1 MHLESLKYAMVGEAA
16 LKRLLSVLPALSL
29 ALIPL
34 SSAQADADSKVNVE
48 DARTF
53 IETSEKAIQEIG
65 EEAGRVAWVN
75 ANFITYDTNWLNALM
90 SERTTKL
97 YVSLANQ
104 TKQYDGLD
112 LPPDLARKM
121 KLLKLNL
128 TLPAPENDPAKIK
141 KLAQI
146 NTEME
151 TIYGTGKYEIDG
163 EALSLSKISRIMATS
178 RDYDKL
184 LEVWKGWRTVSP
196 PMKDMYT
203 EMVGIANQGS
213 SELGFKD
220 TGSMWRSKYDMDPDE
235 FRQDVDRLWGEVKP
249 LYDSLHCYVRDKLAD
264 HYGADKVPAD
274 GPIPAHLLGN
284 MWAQSWGNI
293 YPLVAADGDEQG
305 YDLTKLL
312 EEQNYTPLKMVK
324 TAEGFFTS
332 LGFDPLPETFYERS
346 LITEPRDRDVQC
358 HASAWNVDGKD
369 DLRIKMCTEVTGED
383 FNTVHHELGHNFY
396 QRAYNHQSP
405 MYQDDPN
412 DGFHEAI
419 GDMVSLSI
427 TPKYLKQIG
436 LLPLDA
442 SEEVNTN
449 ILLAQALDKIAFLPF
464 GLLVDQWRWKVF
476 NGELT
481 PDTYNDGWW
490 DLREKYQ
497 GVAAPVDRAADAFDP
512 GAKYHIPNNVPYT
525 RYFLAHIFQFQFYR
539 EACRLAGWEGPLA
552 ACSIYGNK
560 EVGEK
565 FNAMLETGAAL
576 PWQDSLEAFTGSREA
591 DATAILE
598 YFAPLQAYLDE
609 QNSGK
614 SCGW

>member
-1 MHLESLKYAMVGEAA
+1 M
-16 LKRLLSVLPALSL
+16 KRLLSVLPALSF

-34 SSAQADADSKVNVE
+34 SSALADAEKKVSVE
-48 DARTF
+48 DARAF

-146 NTEME
+146 NTQME

-163 EALSLSKISRIMATS
+163 EALSLSKLSRIMATS

-203 EMVGIANQGS
+203 EMVAIANQGS

-220 TGSMWRSKYDMDPDE
+220 TGSMWRSKYDMDPDD

-249 LYDSLHCYVRDKLAD
+249 LYDSLHCYVRDKLVD

-293 YPLVAADGDEQG
+293 YPLVAADGNEQG

-369 DLRIKMCTEVTGED
+369 DLRIKMCTEVTGSD

-442 SEEVNTN
+442 SEDVNTN

-481 PDTYNDGWW
+481 PETYNDGWW

-609 QNSGK
+609 QNKGK

>member
-1 MHLESLKYAMVGEAA
+1 M
-16 LKRLLSVLPALSL
+16 KRFLSVLPALSL

-34 SSAQADADSKVNVE
+34 SAAQAEGEKAVTVE
-48 DARTF
+48 DAKAF
-53 IETSEKAIQEIG
+53 IESSEIAIQEIG
-65 EEAGRVAWVN
+65 EEAGRIAWVN

-104 TKQYDGLD
+104 TKQFDGLD

-128 TLPAPENDPAKIK
+128 TLPAPEKDPDKIK

-163 EALSLSKISRIMATS
+163 EELSLSKLSRIMATS

-196 PMKDMYT
+196 PMKDMYAD
-203 EMVGIANQGS
+203 MVGIANQGS
-213 SELGFKD
+213 QELGFND
-220 TGSMWRSKYDMDPDE
+220 TGSMWRSKYDMDPDD

-249 LYDSLHCYVRDKLAD
+249 LYDSLHCYVRGKLVD

-293 YPLVAADGDEQG
+293 YPLVAAEGDDQG

-312 EEQNYTPLKMVK
+312 EEQNYTPLKMVQ

-358 HASAWNVDGKD
+358 HASAWNVDGKE

-449 ILLAQALDKIAFLPF
+449 ILMAQALDKIAFLPF

-481 PDTYNDGWW
+481 PETYNDGWW
-490 DLREKYQ
+490 ELREKYQ
-497 GVAAPVDRAADAFDP
+497 GVAAPVERAADAFDP

-539 EACRLAGWEGPLA
+539 EACRIAGWEGPLA

-560 EVGEK
+560 EVGKK
-565 FNAMLETGAAL
+565 FNAMLETGSAL

-598 YFAPLQAYLDE
+598 YFAPLKAYLDE
-609 QNSGK
+609 QNKGK

>member
-1 MHLESLKYAMVGEAA
+1 
-16 LKRLLSVLPALSL
+16 
-29 ALIPL
+29 
-34 SSAQADADSKVNVE
+34 
-48 DARTF
+48 
-53 IETSEKAIQEIG
+53 
-65 EEAGRVAWVN
+65 
-75 ANFITYDTNWLNALM
+75 
-90 SERTTKL
+90 
-97 YVSLANQ
+97 
-104 TKQYDGLD
+104 
-112 LPPDLARKM
+112 
-121 KLLKLNL
+121 
-128 TLPAPENDPAKIK
+128 
-141 KLAQI
+141 
-146 NTEME
+146 
-151 TIYGTGKYEIDG
+151 
-163 EALSLSKISRIMATS
+163 
-178 RDYDKL
+178 
-184 LEVWKGWRTVSP
+184 
-196 PMKDMYT
+196 
-203 EMVGIANQGS
+203 
-213 SELGFKD
+213 
-220 TGSMWRSKYDMDPDE
+220 MDPDD

-249 LYDSLHCYVRDKLAD
+249 LYDGLHCYVRDKLVD

-293 YPLVAADGDEQG
+293 YPLVAAEGNEQG

-332 LGFDPLPETFYERS
+332 LGFDPLPESFYERS

-396 QRAYNHQSP
+396 QRAYNQQSP

-481 PDTYNDGWW
+481 PETYNEGWW
-490 DLREKYQ
+490 ELREKYQ

-539 EACRLAGWEGPLA
+539 EACRIAGWEGPLA
-552 ACSIYGNK
+552 ACSIYGDK
-560 EVGEK
+560 EVGKK

-598 YFAPLQAYLDE
+598 YFAPLMAYLDE
-609 QNSGK
+609 QNAGK

>member
-1 MHLESLKYAMVGEAA
+1 MHLKSLKYAMVGEAA
-16 LKRLLSVLPALSL
+16 LKRLLSVLPALSF

-34 SSAQADADSKVNVE
+34 SSALADAEKKVSVE
-48 DARTF
+48 DARAF

-146 NTEME
+146 NTQME

-163 EALSLSKISRIMATS
+163 EALSLSKLSRIMATS

-203 EMVGIANQGS
+203 EMVAIANQGS

-220 TGSMWRSKYDMDPDE
+220 TGSMWRSKYDMDPDD

-249 LYDSLHCYVRDKLAD
+249 LYDSLHCYVRDKLVD
-264 HYGADKVPAD
+264 HYGADKVSAD

-293 YPLVAADGDEQG
+293 YPLVAADGNEQG

-369 DLRIKMCTEVTGED
+369 DLRIKMCTEVTGSD

-442 SEEVNTN
+442 SEDVNTN

-481 PDTYNDGWW
+481 PETYNDGWW

-609 QNSGK
+609 QNKGK

>member
-1 MHLESLKYAMVGEAA
+1 M
-16 LKRLLSVLPALSL
+16 KRLLSVLPALSF

-34 SSAQADADSKVNVE
+34 SSALADAEKKVSVE
-48 DARTF
+48 DARAF

-97 YVSLANQ
+97 YVFLANQ
-104 TKQYDGLD
+104 TKQFDGLD

-146 NTEME
+146 NTQME

-163 EALSLSKISRIMATS
+163 EALSLSKLSRIMATS

-203 EMVGIANQGS
+203 EMVAIANQGS

-220 TGSMWRSKYDMDPDE
+220 TGSMWRSKYDMDPDD

-249 LYDSLHCYVRDKLAD
+249 LYDSLHCYVRDKLVD

-293 YPLVAADGDEQG
+293 YPLVAADGNEQG
-305 YDLTKLL
+305 YDLTQLL
-312 EEQNYTPLKMVK
+312 EEQTYTPLKMVK

-332 LGFDPLPETFYERS
+332 LGFAPLPETFYERS

-369 DLRIKMCTEVTGED
+369 DLRIKMCTEVTGSD

-442 SEEVNTN
+442 SEDVNTN

-481 PDTYNDGWW
+481 PETYNDGWW

-609 QNSGK
+609 QNKGK

>member
-1 MHLESLKYAMVGEAA
+1 MHLKSLEYAMVGEAA
-16 LKRLLSVLPALSL
+16 LKRLLSVLPALSF

-34 SSAQADADSKVNVE
+34 SSALADAEKKVSVE
-48 DARTF
+48 DARAF

-146 NTEME
+146 NTQME

-163 EALSLSKISRIMATS
+163 EALSLSKLSRIMATS

-203 EMVGIANQGS
+203 EMVAIANQGS

-220 TGSMWRSKYDMDPDE
+220 TGSMWRSKYDMDPDD

-249 LYDSLHCYVRDKLAD
+249 LYDSLHCYVRDKLVD

-293 YPLVAADGDEQG
+293 YPLVAADGNEQG

-369 DLRIKMCTEVTGED
+369 DLRIKMCTEVTGSD

-442 SEEVNTN
+442 SEDVNTN

-481 PDTYNDGWW
+481 PETYNDGWW

-609 QNSGK
+609 QNKGK

>member
-1 MHLESLKYAMVGEAA
+1 M
-16 LKRLLSVLPALSL
+16 KRFLLVLPVLSL

-34 SSAQADADSKVNVE
+34 SAAQAEGEKAVTVE
-48 DARTF
+48 DAKAF
-53 IETSEKAIQEIG
+53 IESSEKAIQEIG
-65 EEAGRVAWVN
+65 EEAGRIAWVN

-97 YVSLANQ
+97 YVTLANQ
-104 TKQYDGLD
+104 TKQFDGLD

-128 TLPAPENDPAKIK
+128 TLPAPENDPDKIR
-141 KLAQI
+141 KLAQL
-146 NTEME
+146 NTTME

-163 EALSLSKISRIMATS
+163 EELSLSKLSRIMATS

-184 LEVWKGWRTVSP
+184 LEVWRGWRTVSP
-196 PMKDMYT
+196 PMKDMYA

-213 SELGFKD
+213 QELGFKD
-220 TGSMWRSKYDMDPDE
+220 TGSMWRSKYDMEPDD

-249 LYDSLHCYVRDKLAD
+249 LYDSLHCYVRGRLVD
-264 HYGADKVPAD
+264 HYGTDKVPAN

-293 YPLVAADGDEQG
+293 YPLVAADEDEQG

-312 EEQNYTPLKMVK
+312 EEQNYTPLKMVQ

-358 HASAWNVDGKD
+358 HASAWNVDGKE

-481 PDTYNDGWW
+481 PETYNDGWW
-490 DLREKYQ
+490 ELREKYQ
-497 GVAAPVDRAADAFDP
+497 GVTAPVERAADAFDP

-539 EACRLAGWEGPLA
+539 EACRIAGWEGPLA

-598 YFAPLQAYLDE
+598 YFAPLKAYLDE
-609 QNSGK
+609 QNKGK

>member
-1 MHLESLKYAMVGEAA
+1 M
-16 LKRLLSVLPALSL
+16 KRFLSVLPALSL

-34 SSAQADADSKVNVE
+34 SAAQAEGEKAVTVE
-48 DARTF
+48 DAKAF
-53 IETSEKAIQEIG
+53 IESSEKTIQEIG
-65 EEAGRVAWVN
+65 EEAGRIAWVN

-104 TKQYDGLD
+104 TKQFDGLD

-128 TLPAPENDPAKIK
+128 TLPAPENDPDKIK

-163 EALSLSKISRIMATS
+163 EELSLSKLSRIMATS

-196 PMKDMYT
+196 PMKDMYA

-213 SELGFKD
+213 QELGFKD
-220 TGSMWRSKYDMDPDE
+220 TGSMWRSKYDMDPDD

-249 LYDSLHCYVRDKLAD
+249 LYDSLHCYVRGKLVD

-293 YPLVAADGDEQG
+293 YPLVAAEGDDQG
-305 YDLTKLL
+305 YDLTELL
-312 EEQNYTPLKMVK
+312 EEQNYTPLKMVQ

-332 LGFDPLPETFYERS
+332 LGFDRLPETFYERS

-358 HASAWNVDGKD
+358 HASAWNVDGKE

-396 QRAYNHQSP
+396 QRAYNH
-405 MYQDDPN
+405 
-412 DGFHEAI
+412 
-419 GDMVSLSI
+419 
-427 TPKYLKQIG
+427 
-436 LLPLDA
+436 
-442 SEEVNTN
+442 
-449 ILLAQALDKIAFLPF
+449 
-464 GLLVDQWRWKVF
+464 
-476 NGELT
+476 
-481 PDTYNDGWW
+481 
-490 DLREKYQ
+490 
-497 GVAAPVDRAADAFDP
+497 
-512 GAKYHIPNNVPYT
+512 
-525 RYFLAHIFQFQFYR
+525 
-539 EACRLAGWEGPLA
+539 
-552 ACSIYGNK
+552 
-560 EVGEK
+560 
-565 FNAMLETGAAL
+565 
-576 PWQDSLEAFTGSREA
+576 
-591 DATAILE
+591 
-598 YFAPLQAYLDE
+598 
-609 QNSGK
+609 
-614 SCGW
+614 

>member
-1 MHLESLKYAMVGEAA
+1 MHLKSLKYAMVGEAA
-16 LKRLLSVLPALSL
+16 LKRLLSVLPALSF

-34 SSAQADADSKVNVE
+34 SSALADAEKKVSVE
-48 DARTF
+48 DARAF

-146 NTEME
+146 NTQME
-151 TIYGTGKYEIDG
+151 TIYGTGKFEIDG
-163 EALSLSKISRIMATS
+163 EALSLSKLSRIMATS

-196 PMKDMYT
+196 PMKDIYT
-203 EMVGIANQGS
+203 EMVSIANQGS

-220 TGSMWRSKYDMDPDE
+220 TGSMWRSKYDMDPDD

-249 LYDSLHCYVRDKLAD
+249 LYDSLHCYVRDKLVD
-264 HYGADKVPAD
+264 HYGTDKVPAD

-293 YPLVAADGDEQG
+293 YPLVAADGNEQG

-481 PDTYNDGWW
+481 PETYNDGWW

-497 GVAAPVDRAADAFDP
+497 GVAAPIDRTADAFDP

-609 QNSGK
+609 QNKGK

>member
-1 MHLESLKYAMVGEAA
+1 MVGEAA
-16 LKRLLSVLPALSL
+16 LKRLLSVLPALSF

-34 SSAQADADSKVNVE
+34 SSALADAEKKVSVE
-48 DARTF
+48 DARAF

-146 NTEME
+146 NTQME

-163 EALSLSKISRIMATS
+163 EALSLSKLSRIMATS

-203 EMVGIANQGS
+203 EMVAIANQGS

-220 TGSMWRSKYDMDPDE
+220 TGSMWRSKYDMDPDD

-249 LYDSLHCYVRDKLAD
+249 LYDSLHCYVRDKLVD

-293 YPLVAADGDEQG
+293 YPLVAADGNEQG

-369 DLRIKMCTEVTGED
+369 DLRIKMCTEVTGSD

-427 TPKYLKQIG
+427 TPKYLKQID

-442 SEEVNTN
+442 SEDVNTN

-481 PDTYNDGWW
+481 PETYNDGWW

-609 QNSGK
+609 QNKGK

>member
-1 MHLESLKYAMVGEAA
+1 M
-16 LKRLLSVLPALSL
+16 KRLLSVLPALSF

-34 SSAQADADSKVNVE
+34 SSALADAEKKVSAE
-48 DARTF
+48 DARAF

-146 NTEME
+146 NTQME

-163 EALSLSKISRIMATS
+163 EALSLSKLSRIMATS

-203 EMVGIANQGS
+203 EMVAIANQGS

-220 TGSMWRSKYDMDPDE
+220 TGSMWRSKYDMDPDD

-249 LYDSLHCYVRDKLAD
+249 LYDSLHCYVRDKLVD

-274 GPIPAHLLGN
+274 GSIPAHLLGN

-293 YPLVAADGDEQG
+293 YPLVAADGNEQG

-369 DLRIKMCTEVTGED
+369 DLRIKMCTEVTGSD

-442 SEEVNTN
+442 SEDVNTN

-481 PDTYNDGWW
+481 PETYNDGWW

-609 QNSGK
+609 QNKGK

>member
-1 MHLESLKYAMVGEAA
+1 MHLKSLKYAMVGEAA
-16 LKRLLSVLPALSL
+16 LKRLLSVLPALSF

-34 SSAQADADSKVNVE
+34 SSALADAEKKVSVE
-48 DARTF
+48 DARAF

-97 YVSLANQ
+97 YVFLANQ
-104 TKQYDGLD
+104 TKQFDGLD

-146 NTEME
+146 NTQME

-163 EALSLSKISRIMATS
+163 EALSLSKLSRIMATS

-203 EMVGIANQGS
+203 EMVAIANQGS

-220 TGSMWRSKYDMDPDE
+220 TGSMWRSKYDMDPDD

-249 LYDSLHCYVRDKLAD
+249 LYDSLHCYVRDKLVD

-293 YPLVAADGDEQG
+293 YPLVAADGNEQG
-305 YDLTKLL
+305 YDLTQLL
-312 EEQNYTPLKMVK
+312 EEQTYTPLKMVK

-332 LGFDPLPETFYERS
+332 LGFAPLPETFYERS

-369 DLRIKMCTEVTGED
+369 DLRIKMCTEVTGSD

-442 SEEVNTN
+442 SEDVNTN

-481 PDTYNDGWW
+481 PETYNDGWW

-609 QNSGK
+609 QNKGK

>member
-1 MHLESLKYAMVGEAA
+1 M
-16 LKRLLSVLPALSL
+16 KRLLSVLPALSF

-34 SSAQADADSKVNVE
+34 SSALADAEKKVSVE
-48 DARTF
+48 DARAF

-146 NTEME
+146 NTQME

-163 EALSLSKISRIMATS
+163 EALSLSKLSRIMATS

-203 EMVGIANQGS
+203 EMVAIANQGS

-220 TGSMWRSKYDMDPDE
+220 TGSMWRSKYDMDPDD

-249 LYDSLHCYVRDKLAD
+249 LYDSLHCYVRDKLVD

-293 YPLVAADGDEQG
+293 YPLVAADGNEQG

-369 DLRIKMCTEVTGED
+369 DLRIKMCTEVTGSD

-427 TPKYLKQIG
+427 TPKYLKQID

-442 SEEVNTN
+442 SEDVNTN

-481 PDTYNDGWW
+481 PETYNDGWW

-609 QNSGK
+609 QNKGK